1 MKVYDTTINTDK
13 QKQKNINF
21 INKLKR
27 NNISG
32 NYIIIGEMDIYNKKI
47 NIYPAGVYNNI
58 IQIINTYPATSGGIQ
73 VFIKPYNQVC
83 FKIFHEKGVD
93 QYIIKQLTERGLN
106 SYNKGVGLDEIVYQH
121 QRTIKNC
128 GKII

>member
-21 INKLKR
+21 INQLKR
-27 NNISG
+27 SNISG

-73 VFIKPYNQVC
+73 IFIRQYNQVC
-83 FKIFHEKGVD
+83 FKIFHKKGVD
-93 QYIIKQLTERGLN
+93 QYIIKQLTQRGLN
-106 SYNKGVGLDEIVYQH
+106 SYNKGVGLDEIIYQH